1 MTHDANS
8 TPTGTSTTPADAAE
22 ESFIRLDGAQRKL
35 RDAFVDT
42 DSGLFILGSDPGA
55 GKSTT
60 GGNVAAEV
68 IGTLHEAGVP
78 APEQHIAVVSFSRD
92 DAASIA
98 PGIADALMMQAR
110 DPQSA
115 LDIEPETA
123 EELGKRVTQA
133 DDRIGTV
140 DAVLQSLFKEIS
152 AAVGFG
158 DDVVVGET
166 AGLGDL
172 RSQCLSELRKEPRMR
187 ARLERLESAYP
198 GTIDYQP
205 SARELVVKAHTA
217 CRERQ
222 LTVTEFK
229 QRLLEIIEEQ
239 YSDGAPTNFADLTDT
254 LTHIIGN
261 ETAEAY
267 AKKTSI
273 ADKAT
278 IVAADQ
284 QLYSDWTTAIE
295 DLAIL
300 LEEYQSVYDTLA
312 KQQGVVSHLDAT
324 HWIAKFFTEPAYES
338 DFREGVQQRYHG
350 RLDTI
355 IIDEAQDVSAV
366 QHAAFAPLIDA
377 ETRVILL
384 ADLKQT
390 IYLWRNAQPG
400 LLRQAIDEGEYFGID
415 WSTAVV
421 EHETQTRRS
430 RPDVAAAIDTVFDDV
445 FTDSERG
452 ADGTIVDEYACL
464 DPVRGATEGAC
475 VHLPT
480 VTADTDPVHPNYID
494 PERGV
499 GEAEAVAKTLS
510 QGLAGGTFEEGS
522 DESGQ
527 EGGEDGDGPT
537 VTLLMHRRKH
547 VDTYTE
553 QLEAAGLT
561 VGNAT
566 ARLFNYPLV
575 RLAVELC
582 AVFAARNPTQA
593 LKDISHNYSEAAV
606 VPETRDEP
614 VLATTKLADV
624 LGLWGPDIETVVDGT
639 DGDRPIS
646 SLVHTFEELRQRH
659 AYLTSQAPAD
669 AIETIIEAFDLRTD
683 PLGISNDPMRDT
695 MALDTLLAAVESGSL
710 SAEEATFEDVV
721 GQLKRLYA
729 QPRSGPD
736 IPLHDESR
744 YDVVI
749 KTVFQMKGDEAD
761 VIALGDLGQHVGENG
776 PHTDTICTQGSAVAL
791 APPVSEAAADT
802 PAVPGYQHGVFDATR
817 SPWDYDAGYRW
828 VAQHWATETQLAG
841 APSLREMARI
851 HRAGRWRLLYVAM
864 TRARDHLVIPLPQT
878 REVSE
883 PCDYW
888 IDTLRE
894 AFEFDETVITDDGP
908 TDTYTCQSPS
918 GRGFDVRVY
927 THSPDGRGDVGGIE
941 ADNSTT
947 EAAVEGDTP
956 DAPTV
961 DARSGNEFTPAA
973 ATPAV
978 EAPNGLVPRFINPS
992 TFYHLLEDPDAHLI
1006 RYLQRRQ
1013 LTPPDNAVDA
1023 SLGLVFDSFGPAD
1036 VGDIVHT
1043 VIERIISHREQ
1054 FTTSALRECAEPVPS
1069 IIKTTLA
1076 RSPDLVPAERRA
1088 LVGFIAD
1095 CVCPQLAESRL
1106 WQRVQRADAVYL
1118 EAPADTVTRV
1128 DDVAVEMQSLADIV
1142 TREGDQWA
1150 VTELKITLQ
1159 DTPPTDAHRL
1169 QAQVY
1174 AWALTQQPDTGTVAA
1189 HVQHLGATAAN
1200 VPVDWDPQT
1209 VRDRLAETRA
1219 LF

>member
-1 MTHDANS
+1 MTHDDS
-8 TPTGTSTTPADAAE
+8 GTPTGTSTTPANTAE
-22 ESFIRLDGAQRKL
+22 ESFIRLDGAQREL

-42 DSGLFILGSDPGA
+42 DSGLFILSSDPGA

-60 GGNVAAEV
+60 GDNVAAEL
-68 IGTLHEAGVP
+68 IGTLYEAGVP

-92 DAASIA
+92 DAANLA

-110 DPQSA
+110 DPQSE
-115 LDIEPETA
+115 LDIHPDTA
-123 EELGKRVTQA
+123 EQLGKRVTQA

-172 RSQCLSELRKEPRMR
+172 RSQCLTELRKETRLR
-187 ARLERLESAYP
+187 ARLERLERAYP
-198 GTIDYQP
+198 GNIDYQP
-205 SARELVVKAHTA
+205 SAEELIVKAQAA

-229 QRLLEIIEEQ
+229 QQLLEIIEEQ
-239 YSDGAPTNFADLTDT
+239 YSDGGPSSFADITAVLTD
-254 LTHIIGN
+254 LIGS
-261 ETAEAY
+261 ETAEGY
-267 AKKTSI
+267 AARTSV

-278 IVAADQ
+278 IVEADQ
-284 QLYSDWTTAIE
+284 QLYADWTAAIE
-295 DLAIL
+295 DLVIL
-300 LEEYQSVYDTLA
+300 LEEYQSVYDSLA

-324 HWIAKFFTEPAYES
+324 HWVAKFFTEPAYES
-338 DFREGVQQRYHG
+338 DFRQGLQQRYHD

-377 ETRVILL
+377 ETRVVLL

-390 IYLWRNAQPG
+390 IYLWRNAQPT

-415 WSTAVV
+415 WSPAVV
-421 EHETQTRRS
+421 AHETQTHRS

-452 ADGTIVDEYACL
+452 ADGTIVDGYTCL
-464 DPVRGATEGAC
+464 DPVRKPAEGAC
-475 VHLPT
+475 VHIPT
-480 VTADTDPVHPNYID
+480 VTADVDPSHSNYID
-494 PERGV
+494 PKRGV

-510 QGLAGGTFEEGS
+510 RGLAAGTFEPGGDGS
-522 DESGQ
+522 GD
-527 EGGEDGDGPT
+527 GGEDGTGPT
-537 VTLLMHRRKH
+537 VTLLTHQRNH
-547 VDTYTE
+547 IDTYTE

-561 VGNAT
+561 VGNAA
-566 ARLFNYPLV
+566 ARLFAHPLV

-582 AVFAARNPTQA
+582 AVLADQDPERA
-593 LKDISHNYSEAAV
+593 LKDISHNHSEAAI
-606 VPETRDEP
+606 VPETRTGP
-614 VLATTKLADV
+614 VLTATKLAEV
-624 LGLWGPDIETVVDGT
+624 LSLWGPDVETVVDDT
-639 DGDRPIS
+639 ESDRPIF

-659 AYLTSQAPAD
+659 AYLRSQTPAE
-669 AIETIIEAFDLRTD
+669 AIETIVEAFDLRTD
-683 PLGISNDPMRDT
+683 PLDISDDPMRDT
-695 MALDTLLAAVESGSL
+695 MALDTLLAAVESGSV
-710 SAEEATFEDVV
+710 SADDATFDDVV

-729 QPRSGPD
+729 EPRSGPS

-749 KTVFQMKGDEAD
+749 KTVFQMKGGESD
-761 VIALGDLGQHVGENG
+761 VIALGDIGQHIGKKG
-776 PHTDTICTQGSAVAL
+776 PHKDTFCTQGSAVAL
-791 APPVSEAAADT
+791 APPVSEAAAGT
-802 PAVPGYQHGVFDATR
+802 PAVPGYSHGVFDATR
-817 SPWDYDAGYRW
+817 TPWDYDAGYRW
-828 VAQHWATETQLAG
+828 VAQYWATETQLAG

-864 TRARDHLVIPLPQT
+864 TRAREHLVIPLPRT
-878 REVSE
+878 RELSQPRDHWV
-883 PCDYW
+883 
-888 IDTLRE
+888 DTLRE

-908 TDTYTCQSPS
+908 TDRYTCQSPS
-918 GRGFDVRVY
+918 GRDFDIRVY
-927 THSPDGRGDVGGIE
+927 TYPPGGHGDVSRAAADSSTDETAAEGDVTGTPG
-941 ADNSTT
+941 ADNRPRK
-947 EAAVEGDTP
+947 EY
-956 DAPTV
+956 
-961 DARSGNEFTPAA
+961 TPAA
-973 ATPAV
+973 ATPAA
-978 EAPNGLVPRFINPS
+978 EASNDLVPRFINPS

-1023 SLGLVFDSFGPAD
+1023 SLGLVFDSLGPAD

-1043 VIERIISHREQ
+1043 VVERIISHREQ
-1054 FTTSALRECAEPVPS
+1054 LTTTALQECTEPVS
-1069 IIKTTLA
+1069 GIINTTLA
-1076 RSPDLVPAERRA
+1076 RSPDLAPAERRA
-1088 LVGFIAD
+1088 LVCFIRD

-1106 WQRVQRADAVYL
+1106 WHRVQRADAVYL

-1128 DDVAVEMQSLADIV
+1128 DDVAVELQSLADIV

-1150 VTELKITLQ
+1150 VTELKIALQ

-1189 HVQHLGATAAN
+1189 HVQHLGATAASI
-1200 VPVDWDPQT
+1200 PVEWDPQT
-1209 VRDRLAETRA
+1209 VRNRLAETRA